1 MSSPSQQM
9 LRQKGR
15 RMNDSFVMMPHHV
28 LGHDNFRTLSP
39 RATKFVV
46 DLLAQY
52 QGNNNGD
59 FCATLKTMQERGW
72 NSSDQLHKAKREL
85 IEKGVIMVTRQGG
98 LNKANLYAVTWFPI
112 DECKGKLDVASTRTA
127 PVNWKNRLSSPL
139 VGVTGS

>member
-1 MSSPSQQM
+1 
-9 LRQKGR
+9 
-15 RMNDSFVMMPHHV
+15 MNDSFVMLPHHV

-52 QGNNNGD
+52 RGNNNGD

-72 NSSDQLHKAKREL
+72 NSSDQLNKAKNEL
-85 IEKGVIMVTRQGG
+85 VDRDIIWVTRQGG
-98 LNKANLYAVTWFPI
+98 RNKCNLYAVTFFPI

-139 VGVTGS
+139 VGVKGS